1 MACQT
6 KGPCAAVRAIL
17 PFLFAALLVG
27 GCGSR
32 PGRPDLPPPE
42 YEPPAAP
49 TPTAAPSA
57 SAPGSASVPFADAN
71 AAVRITR
78 RQVDEDP

>member
-6 KGPCAAVRAIL
+6 KGPSDAVRAVL
-17 PFLFAALLVG
+17 PLLFAALLFS

-32 PGRPDLPPPE
+32 PGRPDLAPPE
-42 YEPPAAP
+42 YEPPAGP
-49 TPTAAPSA
+49 TPTGAPSA
-57 SAPGSASVPFADAN
+57 SASASVPFADAN
-71 AAVRITR
+71 APVRVAR